1 MVKEVHCKG
10 AGYEDC
16 EFFVRS
22 ENVEELIRFVQ
33 QHSEQ
38 THGQS
43 VSGADVRSVWQD
55 A

>member
-1 MVKEVHCKG
+1 MVQEVNCKE

-16 EFFVRS
+16 EFLIRS
-22 ENVEELIRFVQ
+22 ENVDEMIQFAK

-43 VSGADVRSVWQD
+43 VSEDDVRSVMQD
-55 A
+55 V